1 MKDQEL
7 LLEAIDSYDLLTSS
21 GKIVLKSLIKLAI
34 DDVIIINIKEL
45 SKLSKVSR
53 PAVYSSLKILEDNGL
68 IERQTNPGSRL
79 SSFLLKPQ
87 RFNAIINYYTVRKN
101 LLHS

>member
-1 MKDQEL
+1 MKDKEL
-7 LLEAIDSYDLLTSS
+7 LLKAIDNYDLLTQS

-34 DDVIIINIKEL
+34 DDVVIINIKEL

-53 PAVYSSLKILEDNGL
+53 PAVYSSLKILEDSGF
-68 IERQTNPGSRL
+68 IERQTSPGSRL

-87 RFNAIINYYTVRKN
+87 RFNAITNYYTVRKN
-101 LLHS
+101 FLHE

>member
-1 MKDQEL
+1 MKDKEL
-7 LLEAIDSYDLLTSS
+7 LLKAIDDYDLLTQS

-34 DDVIIINIKEL
+34 DDVVIINIKEL

-53 PAVYSSLKILEDNGL
+53 PAVYSSLKILEDSGF
-68 IERQTNPGSRL
+68 IERQTSPGSRL

-87 RFNAIINYYTVRKN
+87 RFNTIINYYTVRKN
-101 LLHS
+101 FLHG